1 MVLVDRVDHRLTQCV
16 RYNEDAETMA
26 VKRMELEERKREQE
40 IKEWEDHQQGKGYK
54 NRWE

>member
-1 MVLVDRVDHRLTQCV
+1 MLVDRVDHRLTQCV